1 MPRKCR
7 DELLPPPTGWAE
19 LGPITCGGRF
29 DLARH
34 SYADNLVV
42 SGVVPAG
49 YHLSDLIFTS
59 S

>member
-1 MPRKCR
+1 M
-7 DELLPPPTGWAE
+7 PPPTGWAE